1 MEMLLLIGVV
11 FVWGIKEHLTPKD
24 KKGRAFIIQYDERD
38 KKRLL
43 GVAVAVTVVQL
54 FVVLGMLLASEGVL
68 AVEAGDF
75 CMFLSLATGFL
86 TFVVWLVYFEC
97 LGYLKRLKR
106 NGYEVPG
113 KKKDY
118 NMQVCNLPRK
128 EGILLHNEINRE
140 SVVLAVLCWLVAA
153 GVFITAIGFWLE
165 YQVIKDMVK
174 ICMVLFG
181 IMFICWM
188 VIGYCYWIQRL
199 NSKYRDDVNIQSDL
213 KIRVHFLAG
222 FTFILAMILVSNL
235 CVLVM
240 DQGIQCVCSAREQ
253 AQLEEEIDG

>member
-118 NMQVCNLPRK
+118 NM
-128 EGILLHNEINRE
+128 
-140 SVVLAVLCWLVAA
+140 
-153 GVFITAIGFWLE
+153 
-165 YQVIKDMVK
+165 
-174 ICMVLFG
+174 
-181 IMFICWM
+181 
-188 VIGYCYWIQRL
+188 
-199 NSKYRDDVNIQSDL
+199 
-213 KIRVHFLAG
+213 
-222 FTFILAMILVSNL
+222 
-235 CVLVM
+235 
-240 DQGIQCVCSAREQ
+240 
-253 AQLEEEIDG
+253 